1 MPNRPIETSR
11 FPRLTALTGLV
22 GLAALPLAAM
32 AQPAPA
38 NTDAAPPVGLCKALA
53 VHRVNARV
61 QTLAGAEKS
70 SGFAA
75 SLAAAS
81 GKSAAPQN
89 DATAK
94 PRAELEMAMK
104 LLMALGTQEGAPE
117 SELTGEI
124 IRSGAIN
131 ACIDTYAA
139 RGRGIDE
146 PHRWVVLTQPASTVQ
161 IAFDESS
168 IVRSGNR
175 ASYVFATRLND
186 AQPTSQGPS
195 RFGITVTL
203 VECSVA
209 PTERHMSVVYLKPGS
224 AMPWRVIDTSM
235 ARPDFTVTTQ
245 GSAAERMAQ
254 LACGTRAFNAETVR
268 EPSLGTLM
276 EGWNR

>member
-1 MPNRPIETSR
+1 MTSKLAASPSIL
-11 FPRLTALTGLV
+11 FAHT
-22 GLAALPLAAM
+22 LAALAMGAAIAPPVA
-32 AQPAPA
+32 AQKALPPA
-38 NTDAAPPVGLCKALA
+38 TAAPPPDLCKGLA

-61 QTLAGAEKS
+61 QRLAGAEKS
-70 SGFAA
+70 AGFAA

-94 PRAELEMAMK
+94 PRAELEMAIK

-124 IRSGAIN
+124 IRSGTFD
-131 ACIDTYAA
+131 ACVDAYAA
-139 RGRGIDE
+139 RGRGLGE
-146 PHRWVVLTQPASTVQ
+146 PRGWVVLTQTASEVQ

-175 ASYVFATRLND
+175 ASYVSATRLNE

-195 RFGITVTL
+195 RFGITATL
-203 VECSVA
+203 VECGVA
-209 PTERHMSVVYLKPGS
+209 PTERPMSVVYLEPGS
-224 AMPWRVIDTSM
+224 AMPWRAIDTSM
-235 ARPDFTVTTQ
+235 ARPDFTATTK

-254 LACGTRAFNAETVR
+254 VACGTRAFNAETAR

-276 EGWNR
+276 EGWNK